1 MLTIQKI
8 TILVVSVLTLTTT
21 VQSQITLGT
30 GTGDDYLNTVTTA
43 VPFLRI
49 APDARSGGMADVGI
63 AISPD
68 ANSIFWNASKLV
80 FIDDEHPSGLS
91 LTYTPWLKNLVNDI
105 YLAYINGYWKVDEL
119 SALSASLRYFSL
131 GTITFTDNSGNVLQD
146 FRPNEFAFDVAYS
159 RKLTD
164 NFSAGLNLKYL
175 YSNLATGQVVNG
187 VEIKPAQGVA
197 ADISMFYTNEFETGG
212 KDSELGLGLNISN
225 IGNKITY
232 TSSIE
237 KDYIPTNLGIG
248 AAYGVHFDDYNKLT
262 LAVDL
267 NKLMVPT
274 PDSADSDPQNGI
286 PDFKEQG
293 VVSGMFSSFGDA
305 PNGFSEELHEVII
318 STGLEYWYDNKFA
331 VRTGYF
337 YEHATKGGRQ
347 FFTVGLGLRYNVF
360 GLDFSYLVPTS
371 NNQNPLDNTLRFTL
385 MFNLDALQAEGG
397 GGDDEGADG

>member
-1 MLTIQKI
+1 MQKI
-8 TILVVSVLTLTTT
+8 YKLCLLIVAVITLSPTL
-21 VQSQITLGT
+21 QSQITLGN

-49 APDARSGGMADVGI
+49 APDARAGGMADVGI
-63 AISPD
+63 AVSPD

-80 FIDDEHPSGLS
+80 FISDETPSGLS
-91 LTYTPWLKNLVNDI
+91 ITYTPWLKNLVNDI

-131 GTITFTDNSGNVLQD
+131 GTITFTDASGNILQD
-146 FRPNEFAFDVAYS
+146 FRPNEFAVDLAYA

-164 NFSAGLNLKYL
+164 NLSAGLNLKYL

-187 VEIKPAQGVA
+187 VEIKPARGVA
-197 ADISMFYTNEFETGG
+197 ADLSMFYTNQFETGG
-212 KDSELGLGLNISN
+212 KKSDLGIGLNISN

-232 TSSIE
+232 TESIE
-237 KDYIPTNLGIG
+237 KDYIPTNLGLG
-248 AAYGVHFDDYNKLT
+248 VAYGINFDDYNKIT
-262 LAVDL
+262 LAVDI
-267 NKLMVPT
+267 NKLLVPT
-274 PDSADSDPQNGI
+274 PDSTDADQDGI
-286 PDFKEQG
+286 PDFKEKS
-293 VVSGMFSSFGDA
+293 VVSGMLGSFSDA
-305 PNGFSEELHEVII
+305 PNGFSEELHEVIV
-318 STGLEYWYDNKFA
+318 STGLEYWYDEKFA

-337 YEHATKGGRQ
+337 FEHGTKGGRQ

-385 MFNLDALQAEGG
+385 MFNLDALKTSGG
-397 GGDDEGADG
+397 EDAGGATE